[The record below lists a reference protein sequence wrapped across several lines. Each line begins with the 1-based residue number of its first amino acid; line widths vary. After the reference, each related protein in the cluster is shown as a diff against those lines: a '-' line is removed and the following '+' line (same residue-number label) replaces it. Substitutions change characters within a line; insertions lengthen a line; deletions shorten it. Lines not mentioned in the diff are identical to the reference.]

1 MRNKVPRFYGLR
13 IYILT
18 TILYFFL
25 VFPFLMIASMKY
37 LPQVLDE
44 DQSGFSLNPETQMQN
59 EQPFVPDTL
68 GAEQPSNDSTA
79 ITKDTSRGLITMSR
93 DGKES
98 TTVGDEER
106 LTSSVTA
113 VFRALLVSYLLGL
126 FFNFPFKRYFKL
138 NRKGKRIPKRLYKFV
153 KKWLLSVP
161 IVNALIFGGGL
172 LFSLVYIFYYLQF
185 TTFEDEINHS
195 IFSQYFYISII
206 ASILAFLLIYFWERH
221 RVHLKYIEHV
231 FSLEELKVRVFKR
244 RKGKIGNRLLISNLM
259 TSLLPLTIVM
269 LYLFLSVTQIKDL
282 DLDYTDPKQIEIL
295 FGTESSFFD
304 DAENFS
310 YEEIA
315 QHAFVIYV
323 NAWNSMFMF
332 IGIFTGIFIA
342 FIYLLLF
349 VRWMTADIVRPVNE
363 LLAHMERTGQEHV
376 NEFAIVRTND
386 EIGVLGEGYNFMT
399 RRINQYIQNISKLNE
414 TYFRFVPEQ
423 FLKILGKKS
432 IEEISHGD
440 QIEKEMTVLF
450 TDIRSFTEISEE
462 MTPKENFDFINM
474 YLAYMEPVIGRNN
487 GFIDKFIGDSIM
499 ALFPYDV
506 EDAIN
511 AAIEM
516 RIKLAEFN
524 QVITQFGKQP
534 INSGIGIHTGS
545 LMLGIVGGENRLD
558 GTVISDAV
566 NLASRLEGLT
576 KIYGG
581 SIIVSE
587 DSLTKIQGSENYE
600 YRFLDV
606 VKVKGK
612 KKAVYIF
619 EVLNGEDERCREL
632 KKSTKYE
639 FGRAADMYQN
649 KEFTK
654 ALEKF
659 KSIYEQ
665 NPSDKAA
672 VFYIERCKRFIKDG
686 IPEDWD
692 GIEKLSKI

>member
-1 MRNKVPRFYGLR
+1 
-13 IYILT
+13 
-18 TILYFFL
+18 
-25 VFPFLMIASMKY
+25 MKY

-44 DQSGFSLNPETQMQN
+44 DQNGFSLNPETQMQN
-59 EQPFVPDTL
+59 KQPFVPDTM
-68 GAEQPSNDSTA
+68 GAGPSMNDSTA
-79 ITKDTSRGLITMSR
+79 MTKDTSRGLITLSR

-98 TTVGDEER
+98 TTVGGEEK

-138 NRKGKRIPKRLYKFV
+138 NRKGKQIPKRLYKFV

-172 LFSLVYIFYYLQF
+172 LFSLAYIFYYLQF

-195 IFSQYFYISII
+195 IFLQYFYISII

-231 FSLEELKVRVFKR
+231 FSLEELKVRVFKS
-244 RKGKIGNRLLISNLM
+244 RKGKIGNRLLISSLM

-282 DLDYTDPKQIEIL
+282 DVDYTDPKQIEIL

-304 DAENFS
+304 DADNFS

-315 QHAFVIYV
+315 KHAFVIYV

-487 GFIDKFIGDSIM
+487 GFIDKFMGDSIM

-524 QVITQFGKQP
+524 QVITQFGKKP

-581 SIIVSE
+581 SIIISE

-654 ALEKF
+654 ALGKF
-659 KSIYEQ
+659 KNIYEQ

-686 IPEDWD
+686 LPEDWD

>member
-1 MRNKVPRFYGLR
+1 
-13 IYILT
+13 
-18 TILYFFL
+18 
-25 VFPFLMIASMKY
+25 S
-37 LPQVLDE
+37 
-44 DQSGFSLNPETQMQN
+44 
-59 EQPFVPDTL
+59 
-68 GAEQPSNDSTA
+68 
-79 ITKDTSRGLITMSR
+79 
-93 DGKES
+93 
-98 TTVGDEER
+98 
-106 LTSSVTA
+106 
-113 VFRALLVSYLLGL
+113 
-126 FFNFPFKRYFKL
+126 
-138 NRKGKRIPKRLYKFV
+138 
-153 KKWLLSVP
+153 
-161 IVNALIFGGGL
+161 LIFGGGL
-172 LFSLVYIFYYLQF
+172 LFSLVYVFYNIQF
-185 TTFEDEINHS
+185 SSFNDEINQS
-195 IFSQYFYISII
+195 IYSQYFYISLI

-231 FSLEELKVRVFKR
+231 FSLEELKVRVFKSR
-244 RKGKIGNRLLISNLM
+244 TGKIGYRLLVSSLM
-259 TSLLPLTIVM
+259 TTLLPLVIVM
-269 LYLFLSVTQIKDL
+269 LYLFLSVTQIREL
-282 DLDYTDPKQIEIL
+282 DIDYDNPKQVEIL
-295 FGTESSFFD
+295 FGTESNFFD
-304 DAENFS
+304 DADNFS
-310 YEEIA
+310 YE
-315 QHAFVIYV
+315 QLVKYGFVIYF

-423 FLKILGKKS
+423 FLKILGKSS

-487 GFIDKFIGDSIM
+487 GFIDKFMGDSIM
-499 ALFPYDV
+499 ALFPYEV

-524 QVITQFGKQP
+524 QVITQFGRKS

-581 SIIVSE
+581 SVIISE
-587 DSLTKIQGSENYE
+587 DTLTKIKGSENYD

-606 VKVKGK
+606 VMVKGK

-619 EVLNGEDERCREL
+619 EILNGEDERCREL
-632 KKSTKYE
+632 KKASKYE
-639 FGRAADMYQN
+639 FGKAADMYQN
-649 KEFTK
+649 KEFNM
-654 ALEKF
+654 ALDLF
-659 KSIYEQ
+659 KKIYDQ

-672 VFYIERCKRFIKDG
+672 VFYIERCKNYLKEG

-692 GIEKLSKI
+692 GIERLSKI

>member
-1 MRNKVPRFYGLR
+1 MRNKAPRFYGLR
-13 IYILT
+13 IYLIT
-18 TILYFFL
+18 TVLYFFL
-25 VFPFLMIASMKY
+25 VFPFLMIASLKY

-44 DQSGFSLNPETQMQN
+44 NKNTFSLNTENQKGNNQVFVSDSMASMQPLN
-59 EQPFVPDTL
+59 DT
-68 GAEQPSNDSTA
+68 TA
-79 ITKDTSRGLITMSR
+79 LNKDTSRGMVTMSK
-93 DGKES
+93 DGKEI
-98 TTVGDEER
+98 TTVGEEER
-106 LTSSVTA
+106 LSSSVSA

-126 FFNFPFKRYFKL
+126 FFNYPFKRYFRL
-138 NRKGKRIPKRLYKFV
+138 NRKGKKIPKRLYKFI

-161 IVNALIFGGGL
+161 IVNAIIFGGGL
-172 LFSLVYIFYYLQF
+172 IFSLAYIFYYLQF
-185 TTFEDEINHS
+185 STFEDEINHS

-231 FSLEELKVRVFKR
+231 FSLEELKVRVFKKQ
-244 RKGKIGNRLLISNLM
+244 KGKIGNRLLISNLM

-282 DLDYTDPKQIEIL
+282 NIDYTNPKQTEIL

-304 DAENFS
+304 EADNFS

-315 QHAFVIYV
+315 KNAFVIYV

-363 LLAHMERTGQEHV
+363 LLAHMERTGKEHV

-386 EIGVLGEGYNFMT
+386 EIGVLAEGYNFMT

-414 TYFRFVPEQ
+414 TYYQFVPEQ

-487 GFIDKFIGDSIM
+487 GFIDKFMGDSIM

-524 QVITQFGKQP
+524 QVINQFGKTP
-534 INSGIGIHTGS
+534 INSGIGIHTGL
-545 LMLGIVGGENRLD
+545 LMLGVVGGENRLD

-587 DSLTKIQGSENYE
+587 DSLTKIQGSESYD

-619 EVLNGEDERCREL
+619 EVLNGEEERCREL
-632 KKSTKYE
+632 KKSTKND

-649 KEFTK
+649 KEFTN

-659 KSIYEQ
+659 TNIYEQ
-665 NPSDKAA
+665 NSSDDAA
-672 VFYIERCKRFIKDG
+672 KFYIERCKRFIKEG

-692 GIEKLSKI
+692 GIEKLRKI